1 MANPYLQYL
10 WRCSVGFLLG
20 VLSFLPVFA
29 AGEGAGIVAGLIV
42 AVVYFLVCQ
51 FLLSLRKENDLFYNR
66 VVGSNTPVIVA
77 MDLPLVIGFLI
88 MLYGERRGP
97 ILSQGLPL
105 LLLGCSSTFAG
116 AALALSVARRRV
128 CHGKGEQS

>member
-10 WRCSVGFLLG
+10 WRCPVAFLLG
-20 VLSFLPVFA
+20 VLSFLPLFA
-29 AGEGAGIVAGLIV
+29 AGEGLGILVGLLC
-42 AVVYFLVCQ
+42 AVIYFFVCQ

-66 VVGSNTPVIVA
+66 VVGSNAPIIVA
-77 MDLPLVIGFLI
+77 MDVPLVIVFLL
-88 MLYGERRGP
+88 MLYGERKGP
-97 ILSQGLPL
+97 ILAQGLPL

-128 CHGKGEQS
+128 EKQRH